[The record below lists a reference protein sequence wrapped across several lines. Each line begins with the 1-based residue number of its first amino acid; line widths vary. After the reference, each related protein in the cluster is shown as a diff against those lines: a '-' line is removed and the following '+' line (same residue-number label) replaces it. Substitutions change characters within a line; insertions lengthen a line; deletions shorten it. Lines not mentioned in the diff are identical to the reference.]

1 MYFHLTFSILLRC
14 SIFFISKSQYIKEM
28 GKNPKPIY
36 HAFQEGQK
44 MCEYFLGKSIVI
56 MLSSERIF
64 CRFEIVGN

>member
-44 MCEYFLGKSIVI
+44 MCEYFLGKV
-56 MLSSERIF
+56 
-64 CRFEIVGN
+64 